1 MKRQLLIIAT
11 EPIEIKL
18 ACNVLNQSKLNNFDV
33 IFLVAD
39 HFTFLYEY
47 NFLREMTHKFHY
59 QFLTWEDIYIRWQK
73 RHKIDRES
81 NMQYLKYWESKY
93 CSNRNLSQL
102 MKTHQG
108 LYAWENSF
116 IYKKTSDNQKSEI
129 FSDLC
134 KYAENLFEEYQ
145 IAKVISFSTRSF
157 LSNAVYEIAKFRE
170 IEMITL
176 IPNRIGARYQFR
188 EDFGIGISDKYKAQI
203 LATEIKEDSL
213 NFADQLL
220 VKTHLFLGPSNKA
233 IEELRRRKKH
243 PLNFLKKDMI
253 LLCKN
258 IYFRIFKAQKIRKY
272 KSNVLSE
279 NLFKLSIWQLRG
291 VVATFLYSLGVHKF
305 SDEKKINSPFFI
317 WFLHARPEESTSVL
331 SLGQDEIERLVEVSG
346 ILPSGFILVVKEN
359 PIMLGRR
366 SVGFYKKLKKL
377 SNVILLSP
385 VADNNILFSRCTGI
399 LGMSGTS
406 LLEVSLIGKPAYA
419 FGLPEFLSV
428 LSNEKYRNVNEF
440 IYGSIANKG
449 SGEERSTAL
458 KYVQWAIDRSTSER
472 VFNKIN
478 FEYET
483 DNNFYDELS
492 RLIEFNFNL
501 N

>member
-1 MKRQLLIIAT
+1 MRGQVLIIVT

-18 ACNVLNQSKLNNFDV
+18 ACNVLNQSKGNDLDV

-47 NFLREMTHKFHY
+47 NFLREMTQKFRY
-59 QFLTWEDIYIRWQK
+59 QFLTWEDIYVKWQK

-81 NMQYLKYWESKY
+81 NRQYLKYWESKY
-93 CSNRNLSQL
+93 CINRNLSQL

-108 LYAWENSF
+108 LYAWESSF
-116 IYKKTSDNQKSEI
+116 IYWKISDNQKSEI
-129 FSDLC
+129 FCDLC

-145 IAKVISFSTRSF
+145 IVKVISFSTRSF
-157 LSNAVYEIAKFRE
+157 LSNAVYEIAQFRE
-170 IEMITL
+170 IQMMTL
-176 IPNRIGARYQFR
+176 IPNRIGPRYQFR
-188 EDFGIGISDKYKAQI
+188 EDFGIGVSDKYKAQI
-203 LATEIKEDSL
+203 LATEIKEDAL
-213 NFADQLL
+213 NFVDQLL
-220 VKTHLFLGPSNKA
+220 IKTHLFLGLSNKA
-233 IEELRRRKKH
+233 IEELRSRKNY
-243 PLNFLKKDMI
+243 PLNFLKNDVI

-258 IYFRIFKAQKIRKY
+258 TYFRIFKAQKIRKY
-272 KSNVLSE
+272 KSKVLSE
-279 NLFKLSIWQLRG
+279 NLVKLSIWELRG
-291 VVATFLYSLGVHKF
+291 LVATFLYSLGVHKF
-305 SDEKKINSPFFI
+305 SDEKKITSPFFL

-331 SLGQDEIERLVEVSG
+331 SLGQDEIEKLVEVSG
-346 ILPSGFILVVKEN
+346 ILPSGYILVVKEN

-366 SVGFYKKLKKL
+366 SLGFYKKLKKL
-377 SNVILLSP
+377 SNVLLLSP
-385 VADNNILFSRCTGI
+385 VADNNILFSRCIGI

-440 IYGSIANKG
+440 IYGSIASKG

-483 DNNFYDELS
+483 DNNFYNELS
-492 RLIEFNFNL
+492 ELLKLNFKL
-501 N
+501 Y